1 LKLNGTHQ
9 FLVYTDINIL
19 GGSIQKKKKNTETL
33 VAASKGLG
41 VEVNLDK
48 TKQMFMSQDENTGQS
63 HNTKN
68 DNTVQ
73 QILT

>member
-1 LKLNGTHQ
+1 M
-9 FLVYTDINIL
+9 
-19 GGSIQKKKKNTETL
+19 KKNTETL